1 MTKLPELI
9 PAKTRGIDH
18 LAFVTDDL
26 PVTMDF
32 YTRVLGMQLV
42 HVRRVPYERD
52 RGQPPYENL
61 RHYFFNMGN
70 DTLLAFFEYPKGLV
84 RSNRDLPGGM
94 QHVAFHVPAERF
106 DAMIAHVKSCGV
118 NVIGPVP
125 LGGRFWS
132 AYFYDPNGIRLE
144 IATSRA
150 PAEQGVVE
158 SVLQTEEE
166 ARAELATLFA
176 DPAEVER
183 WLARMPIKREVGAP
197 AAVTPRLSGDAPA
210 L

>member
-1 MTKLPELI
+1 MSKPPELA
-9 PAKTRGIDH
+9 PVRTRGIDH

-26 PVTMDF
+26 PATMDF
-32 YTRVLGMQLV
+32 YTRVLGMRLV
-42 HVRRVPYERD
+42 HVRRVPFERD

-61 RHYFFNMGN
+61 RHYFFDMGN
-70 DTLLAFFEYPKGLV
+70 DTLLAFFEYPKGLT
-84 RSNRDLPGGM
+84 RANRDLPGGM

-106 DAMIAHVKSCGV
+106 DAMIEHVRACGV
-118 NVIGPVP
+118 DVIGPVP

-144 IATSRA
+144 LATSRA

-166 ARAELATLFA
+166 ARAELATLFS
-176 DPAEVER
+176 DPAEVDR
-183 WLARMPIKREVGAP
+183 WLRRMPLREGA
-197 AAVTPRLSGDAPA
+197 AAGA
-210 L
+210 

>member
-1 MTKLPELI
+1 MKALPELA
-9 PAKTRGIDH
+9 PVRTRGIDH

-26 PVTMDF
+26 PATMDF

-70 DTLLAFFEYPKGLV
+70 DSLLAFFEYPKGLA
-84 RSNRDLPGGM
+84 RQNRDLPGGM
-94 QHVAFHVPAERF
+94 QHVAFHVSAERF
-106 DAMIAHVKSCGV
+106 DAMIEHVRSCGV

-158 SVLQTEEE
+158 SVLQSEEE
-166 ARAELATLFA
+166 ARAELATLFD
-176 DPAEVER
+176 DPAEIAR
-183 WLARMPIKREVGAP
+183 WLARMPLARATAAP
-197 AAVTPRLSGDAPA
+197 A
-210 L
+210 